1 MGKIARLGSR
11 KKAKRWPKGQSSNS
25 NPETTKHREK
35 ATWMFFK
42 DFAGTPGITTEDLQK
57 HDAMQSILPRLKNVE
72 IGDDDD
78 DGQSESVIDGTIDS
92 VKSFASTYSNC
103 THMSFRGFLE
113 HFQPKSLIQKE
124 MLAVISAVTEVIKQ
138 NGGTGTTTEYFGAL
152 MSTLEAV
159 DTDISVAAT
168 LSLLG
173 MEFKSVP
180 INVLNAQFSAVSKVF
195 LQILTKYIE
204 VEHFLIIRHCIGCI
218 SLLLRFQEAAVW
230 SNSSTTQI
238 LDAVLTFTIHSKPK
252 IRKAA
257 QYGICSLL
265 KASYIMTR
273 EDAPTYHPAAPHV
286 AKHCINQLNAAC
298 EPGGITSVLHILVLL
313 KDIIHVLPKS
323 YVKTICEELL
333 RIMGLNNVL
342 ITSCC
347 LQVLHGLFVS
357 KPSETIL
364 PSQRNAQ
371 IITALYDYQP
381 PATDAQ
387 PTLAWLTV
395 MQEAHCNL
403 IEKCPDTCAAIMPRI
418 FGKCI
423 ELWFSDKQEVVSGT
437 FHTVKVLLHDCIS
450 HLCKDEETGK
460 KYKTILDQIICMMHE
475 PAKNQHLDTNKPF
488 DCILYSIEL
497 LFQITGKTKNPHL
510 IDILKTLGK
519 LCDLNNFTYTSAAEN
534 AIGAAIKTLGPRIV
548 LKTLPVQTTEGSLN
562 LERCWLF
569 PLLKDS
575 ITCGSISFFT
585 EILLPLAVFCNNK
598 SKEPGGKNYEL
609 LVTQIWAI
617 LPSLCND
624 ADDVKTNFKDIAK
637 LLGSIISGVK
647 DLRLSAMSAL
657 RKLIVRATENNN
669 TEDISELARF
679 AKNYLPVLFVLYTN
693 KPRGTDE
700 EGHRLAA
707 FETIKIYLKITQQQ
721 LICELFDKALD
732 KLKGT
737 EIDDYT
743 KESIYDL
750 IRLLIEFTDVSRI
763 KQFYDMC
770 VPYIRDKTK
779 GKEQKKAYKF
789 LEGLCGSEKEIC
801 KTFFKEHR
809 QEIQK
814 LMISSATTLVQT
826 SKGARIRCLI
836 HLVKIHPKLEKSKF
850 LQAIIPEA
858 ILCVKDINQRC
869 RTSAYQLIHA
879 IADVFLQKS
888 SNLEEYMKMLIIG
901 LAGEPK
907 CCSCTLLVLA
917 SMIYHYNDSIEKET
931 SEEML
936 QHACS
941 LAISPTREIA
951 ESALSYIKVFISITS
966 NDLIA
971 KQLQKIV
978 KTLTDM
984 NDNCKR
990 HFRQKV
996 RDIFTKLIRKF
1007 SIKVI
1012 SPMIPTSDVILH
1024 KRLKNINKVEQLKK
1038 KNKELKKM
1046 KKSEKDDDNEF
1057 SAKKR
1062 PKSMEDLLADSE
1074 EEYGD
1079 SEDEEPKKN
1088 NKKRTSRKEA
1098 WIKEN
1103 AENIVDLIDPTTARN
1118 ITTTKPGTNSN
1129 MNVVPIKKPKEPKD
1143 YGFKIAPDGRFI
1155 IKDDNQK
1162 DDDEDNEME
1171 NKKRKYML
1179 SENDSNDDY
1188 EDDEE
1193 DKKSLASVDPASRKR
1208 KHGASSDTTS
1218 MKSFGSSK
1226 YRAGG
1231 SGIHR
1236 PLKVRKVE
1244 QTTPG
1249 SEYRAHKAGG
1259 DIKKKGKPDP
1269 YAYVPLT
1276 RAALNKRKKK
1286 KMATKLRGI
1295 VAGAKKGAQF
1305 GTKNKRN
1312 RK

>member
-1 MGKIARLGSR
+1 MGKIVRLGSR

-42 DFAGTPGITTEDLQK
+42 DFGGTPGITTADLQK
-57 HDAMQSILPRLKNVE
+57 HDAMQSIVPRLKNVD
-72 IGDDDD
+72 IDSDNDDK
-78 DGQSESVIDGTIDS
+78 SESFIDGTIDT

-103 THMSFRGFLE
+103 THISFKGFLE
-113 HFQPKSLIQKE
+113 RFQPKSLIQKE
-124 MLAVISAVTEVIKQ
+124 MLAVISAITEVIKQ

-168 LSLLG
+168 LSLLE
-173 MEFKSVP
+173 MEFRSIP
-180 INVLNAQFSAVSKVF
+180 INVLNAQFSAVSQIF

-204 VEHFLIIRHCIGCI
+204 EEHFLIIRHCLSCI

-230 SNSSTTQI
+230 SNSSTIQI
-238 LDAVLTFTIHSKPK
+238 LDAVLTFTVHSKPK

-257 QYGICSLL
+257 QYGICTLL
-265 KASYIMTR
+265 KASDIMTR
-273 EDAPTYHPAAPHV
+273 EDSPGYHPAAPHI

-333 RIMGLNNVL
+333 RIMGLNNAL
-342 ITSCC
+342 TTSCC
-347 LQVLHGLFVS
+347 LQALHGLFVS
-357 KPSETIL
+357 RPSETIL

-395 MQEAHCNL
+395 MKEAYCNL
-403 IEKCPDTCAAIMPRI
+403 IEKSPDMCAAIIPRI

-423 ELWFSDKQEVVSGT
+423 ELWLSDKQEVISGT
-437 FHTVKVLLHDCIS
+437 FHTIKVLIQDCITP
-450 HLCKDEETGK
+450 LCKDEENAK
-460 KYKTILDQIICMMHE
+460 KYKTILDQIICMMHGSV
-475 PAKNQHLDTNKPF
+475 KNQYLDTSIPF
-488 DCILYSIEL
+488 DCILHSIEL
-497 LFQITGKTKNPHL
+497 LFQITGKTKNLHL
-510 IDILKTLGK
+510 LDILKTLGK
-519 LCDLNNFTYTSAAEN
+519 LCDSYNFTHTSAAEN
-534 AIGAAIKTLGPRIV
+534 AIGAAIKTLGPRVV
-548 LKTLPVQTTEGSLN
+548 LEILPLQTAEGALN
-562 LERCWLF
+562 LERSWLL

-575 ITCGSISFFT
+575 ITCGSLSFFT
-585 EILLPLAVFCNNK
+585 EVLLPLAVICNAK
-598 SKEPGGKNYEL
+598 SKEPVGGKTYEL

-624 ADDVKTNFKDIAK
+624 ADDVKENFKNIAK
-637 LLGSIISGVK
+637 LLGSIINGIK
-647 DLRLSAMSAL
+647 DIRLSAMSAL

-669 TEDISELARF
+669 TEDISELSRF
-679 AKNYLPVLFVLYTN
+679 AKNYLPVLFALYTT
-693 KPRGTDE
+693 KPKGTDE

-707 FETIKIYLKITQQQ
+707 FETIKIYLKITQQE
-721 LICELFDKALD
+721 LICELFDKALT
-732 KLKGT
+732 KLKDT
-737 EIDDYT
+737 EVDDFT

-750 IRLLIEFTDVSRI
+750 IRLLIEFTDVGRI

-770 VPYIRDKTK
+770 VPYIQSKTK

-801 KTFFKEHR
+801 KDFLQEHR
-809 QEIQK
+809 REIQN
-814 LMISSATTLVQT
+814 LMTSSATKLIQT
-826 SKGARIRCLI
+826 SKGARIRCLV
-836 HLVKIHPKLEKSKF
+836 HLVKVHPKLEKSKF

-879 IADVFLQKS
+879 IADVFLKKS
-888 SNLEEYMKMLIIG
+888 SYLEEYIQMLIVG

-907 CCSCTLLVLA
+907 YCSCTLLALA
-917 SMIYHYNDSIEKET
+917 SIVYHYSDSIHQET
-931 SEEML
+931 SEEIIG
-936 QHACS
+936 HACS

-951 ESALSYIKVFISITS
+951 ESALSYIKVFISITPT
-966 NDLIA
+966 NLIA
-971 KQLQKIV
+971 QQLQKIMAA
-978 KTLTDM
+978 LTDM

-990 HFRQKV
+990 YFRQKV

-1012 SPMIPTSDVILH
+1012 SQMVPASDVILH

-1038 KNKELKKM
+1038 KSKELKKM
-1046 KKSEKDDDNEF
+1046 KQKEKDEDNEF
-1057 SAKKR
+1057 SAKRR
-1062 PKSMEDLLADSE
+1062 PKSMEDLLAESE

-1103 AENIVDLIDPTTARN
+1103 EENIVDLIDPTTARN
-1118 ITTTKPGTNSN
+1118 ITTTQPGNIS
-1129 MNVVPIKKPKEPKD
+1129 MNVPIKKPKEPKD
-1143 YGFKIAPDGRFI
+1143 YGFKTAPDGRII

-1162 DDDEDNEME
+1162 DDEDNDAE
-1171 NKKRKYML
+1171 NRKRKNML
-1179 SENDSNDDY
+1179 SENDSDDNY
-1188 EDDEE
+1188 EEDEE

-1208 KHGASSDTTS
+1208 KRSTNSDTTS
-1218 MKSFGSSK
+1218 IKSFASSK

-1236 PLKVRKVE
+1236 PLKVRKAE
-1244 QTTPG
+1244 QTAG
-1249 SEYRAHKAGG
+1249 SEYRALKAGG

-1286 KMATKLRGI
+1286 KMATRLQGI

-1305 GTKNKRN
+1305 STKNKRN